1 MKKLFFPA
9 LVLTTILGILLF
21 ADGWL
26 LCTVQTISIL
36 LFLFIYSLFVQSLLP
51 GQTPLITRYAILM
64 QADLT
69 PRDLHYTRG
78 VTWAWVILLSLI
90 LLTKLWSGVFDGRW
104 ILLGHDLTDYIEVG
118 FFLGSTA
125 LFVGELYLRRW
136 VFPEK
141 PPETLLQFIG
151 KTSQVSLKDI
161 WQFRPTK
168 QAQRGVNK
176 P

>member
-1 MKKLFFPA
+1 MKTLFFPA
-9 LVLTTILGILLF
+9 LVLTAILGILLF

-26 LCTVQTISIL
+26 RYSVQTASIL
-36 LFLFIYSLFVQSLLP
+36 LFLFIYGLFIQSLRP

-64 QADLT
+64 QAELT
-69 PRDLHYTRG
+69 PRDRHYTRG

-90 LLTKLWSGVFDGRW
+90 LLAKLWSGLFDGRW

-141 PPETLLQFIG
+141 APETLLQFIG

-161 WQFRPTK
+161 WQFKPTK
-168 QAQRGVNK
+168 
-176 P
+176 